1 MVPARSTTLWAAW
14 HRKSL
19 HLGVVPLLAAVPLL
33 VAEVVAEDVVRL
45 LYVSGFPVFLLQVPH
60 PVAPLAL
67 PLAGI
72 ALRGQQVAQP
82 PAVAFPV
89 AVGVGLGVALV
100 HADRLRSRRK
110 DACCT
115 HPGSRPRT

>member
-19 HLGVVPLLAAVPLL
+19 HLGVVPLLAAVPLP
-33 VAEVVAEDVVRL
+33 VAQVVAEDAVRL
-45 LYVSGFPVFLLQVPH
+45 LHVAGIPVFLLQVPH
-60 PVAPLAL
+60 PVAPLAFH
-67 PLAGI
+67 LAGI

-82 PAVAFPV
+82 LAVAFPV

-100 HADRLRSRRK
+100 DTDGLRAPPGWVLHA
-110 DACCT
+110 
-115 HPGSRPRT
+115 